1 MPFTEVV
8 TQMPLY
14 AKFLK
19 DILRKKRKIVE
30 EGIVDL
36 TTTCSA
42 LMKKELPEKMKDP
55 GSFTIPCIIEGV
67 EIQKALCDSGASI
80 NLMPL
85 SVAKQLSL
93 GELLPTTITLQMA
106 DRSMVKPEGVLE
118 DVLVTVGKFVFPVD
132 FIILDMEEDSQ
143 VPLRLGRPFLATGA
157 ALIDMQKGVLTLRV
171 GDEAA
176 AFNLIKGMQNIDI
189 DRENFNVVDD
199 VYTLN
204 LDVHNDCNGQF
215 FINEKEMNFQYIE
228 DDYSD
233 CPYNSFH
240 SIETVMS
247 MTQSIDAREGN
258 NETGEIQQETSEEGL
273 VLKELPSHLKYVYLE
288 PPQRKPVIIS
298 ARLSDE
304 EEQKLLHILK
314 KHKESIAW
322 SIEELKGISP
332 SICMHKILLEE
343 TLKPTVE
350 HQRRLHPV
358 MKEVVK
364 KEVLKLLNAG
374 FIYAISDSPWVS
386 PVHVVPKKGGFT
398 VIRNEKNE
406 LIPTRTV
413 TGWRVCIDYRKL
425 NTATRKDHFPL
436 PFIDQMLD
444 RLAGHPHFCF
454 LDGYSGYNQIAI
466 APEDQEK
473 TTFTCPYGT
482 FAFRRM
488 PFGLCNAP
496 ATFQRC
502 MMSIFS
508 DLVEEVME
516 IFMDDFTVY
525 GSSFDQCL
533 KNLET
538 VLQRC
543 QDKQLALNWEKCHF
557 MVTEGIVLGHKIYAT
572 GLEVDQ
578 SKVSIIKTL
587 APPTTVKGVRSFL
600 GHAGFYRRFIKDFS
614 KIARPLCR
622 LLEKD
627 TRFHFDDSCR
637 VAFEEIKI
645 KLVQAPIMAAPDWD
659 KGFEIMCDASDF
671 AMGAALGQRREKIF
685 RIIYY
690 ASRTFN
696 EAQEN
701 YSTTE
706 KEMLAIVFACEK
718 FRQYIL
724 GSHVIIHTDH
734 AAIKYLMSK
743 KEAKPRLIRWV
754 LLLQEFDLEIKDKKG
769 CDNVIADHLSRVER
783 STEEEEKVI
792 LTENFPD
799 EQLFKVSC
807 QLPWYAD
814 IVNYL
819 AYGVVPSEFTSQQKR
834 KLRTDSRYY
843 IWDDPLLFKRGADM
857 IIRRC
862 VPENEQGKIL
872 DECHASP
879 YGGHFSGERTA
890 HKILQLGFYWPTI
903 FRDCAEWVKLCD
915 RCQKIGNISSR
926 NEMPL
931 RGIMVIQ
938 IFDVWGIDF
947 MGPFPPSF
955 GNLYILLAVDY
966 VSKWVEAVAC
976 SRNDANTVVSFLQ
989 KNILSRFGTHRTI
1002 ISDGG
1007 SHFANKIFAKL
1018 MSRYGIKH
1026 VMSLAYHP
1034 QTNGQ
1039 VEISNREIKRILE
1052 KAVSSSRKDWSSKL
1066 DDALRAYRTAY
1077 KTPIGMSPYRIVFG
1091 KPCHLPLEL
1100 EYKAMWAIKKL
1111 NFDFETTKEE
1121 RLLQLFELEEL
1132 RNEAYDNAT
1141 IYKDK
1146 TKKWHDQRILRK
1158 EFRAGEKVLLFNSRL
1173 KLFPGKLKSKWGGPY
1188 TVVSSNTFG
1197 TVTLRSDTGEEFKV
1211 NGQRLKHYLS
1221 REEGM
1226 EELQQ
1231 DI

>member
-1 MPFTEVV
+1 
-8 TQMPLY
+8 
-14 AKFLK
+14 
-19 DILRKKRKIVE
+19 
-30 EGIVDL
+30 
-36 TTTCSA
+36 
-42 LMKKELPEKMKDP
+42 
-55 GSFTIPCIIEGV
+55 
-67 EIQKALCDSGASI
+67 
-80 NLMPL
+80 
-85 SVAKQLSL
+85 
-93 GELLPTTITLQMA
+93 
-106 DRSMVKPEGVLE
+106 
-118 DVLVTVGKFVFPVD
+118 
-132 FIILDMEEDSQ
+132 
-143 VPLRLGRPFLATGA
+143 
-157 ALIDMQKGVLTLRV
+157 
-171 GDEAA
+171 
-176 AFNLIKGMQNIDI
+176 
-189 DRENFNVVDD
+189 
-199 VYTLN
+199 
-204 LDVHNDCNGQF
+204 
-215 FINEKEMNFQYIE
+215 MNSQYIE

-233 CPYNSFH
+233 CPYHSFH
-240 SIETVMS
+240 SVETVLS
-247 MTQSIDAREGN
+247 LKHNR
-258 NETGEIQQETSEEGL
+258 NEKGEIHQETSEEGL
-273 VLKELPSHLKYVYLE
+273 VLKELPSQLKYAYVE
-288 PPQRKPVIIS
+288 SQKRKPVIIS
-298 ARLSDE
+298 ARLSDV
-304 EEQKLLHILK
+304 EEQRLLEILK

-322 SIEELKGISP
+322 SSEELKGISP

-343 TLKPTVE
+343 TSRPSIE
-350 HQRRLHPV
+350 HQRRLNPV
-358 MKEVVK
+358 MKEVVR

-413 TGWRVCIDYRKL
+413 IGWRVSIDYRKL
-425 NTATRKDHFPL
+425 NTATRKDNFPL

-488 PFGLCNAP
+488 PFGMCNAP

-502 MMSIFS
+502 MMSMFS

-525 GSSFDQCL
+525 GSSFEQCL

-557 MVTEGIVLGHKIYAT
+557 MVTEGIVLGHKISAT

-587 APPTTVKGVRSFL
+587 APPTTVKGIRSFL

-627 TRFHFDDSCR
+627 TRFDFDDSCKA
-637 VAFEEIKI
+637 AFEEIKI
-645 KLVQAPIMAAPDWD
+645 KLVQAPIMAAPEWD
-659 KGFEIMCDASDF
+659 QGFEIMCDASDF
-671 AMGAALGQRREKIF
+671 AMGAVLGQRKKKIF
-685 RIIYY
+685 RTIYY

-706 KEMLAIVFACEK
+706 NEMLAVVFACEK

-734 AAIKYLMSK
+734 AAIKYLILK

-783 STEEEEKVI
+783 STAEEENII

-799 EQLFKVSC
+799 EQMFKASF

-819 AYGVVPSEFTSQQKR
+819 ACGVIPSEFSYQQKR

-862 VPENEQGKIL
+862 VPENEQSKIMN
-872 DECHASP
+872 ECHASP
-879 YGGHFSGERTA
+879 YGGTFQGKERLIRYSNLDFIGPLSLEIVLSG
-890 HKILQLGFYWPTI
+890 LNY
-903 FRDCAEWVKLCD
+903 
-915 RCQKIGNISSR
+915 
-926 NEMPL
+926 
-931 RGIMVIQ
+931 VI
-938 IFDVWGIDF
+938 
-947 MGPFPPSF
+947 
-955 GNLYILLAVDY
+955 
-966 VSKWVEAVAC
+966 
-976 SRNDANTVVSFLQ
+976 DAKRL
-989 KNILSRFGTHRTI
+989 
-1002 ISDGG
+1002 
-1007 SHFANKIFAKL
+1007 
-1018 MSRYGIKH
+1018 
-1026 VMSLAYHP
+1026 
-1034 QTNGQ
+1034 
-1039 VEISNREIKRILE
+1039 EISAAEMKCL
-1052 KAVSSSRKDWSSKL
+1052 
-1066 DDALRAYRTAY
+1066 
-1077 KTPIGMSPYRIVFG
+1077 
-1091 KPCHLPLEL
+1091 
-1100 EYKAMWAIKKL
+1100 
-1111 NFDFETTKEE
+1111 
-1121 RLLQLFELEEL
+1121 
-1132 RNEAYDNAT
+1132 
-1141 IYKDK
+1141 
-1146 TKKWHDQRILRK
+1146 
-1158 EFRAGEKVLLFNSRL
+1158 
-1173 KLFPGKLKSKWGGPY
+1173 
-1188 TVVSSNTFG
+1188 
-1197 TVTLRSDTGEEFKV
+1197 
-1211 NGQRLKHYLS
+1211 
-1221 REEGM
+1221 
-1226 EELQQ
+1226 
-1231 DI
+1231 